1 MIGRYYKNLWKQI
14 PPVGRAMFP
23 WDILRGFSHGAVSA
37 VPVTFA
43 LYVAIEFFD
52 ASALQKSAIAAANF
66 FGLLCSL
73 PYAAWSPV
81 IKRRPLRC
89 FFPLLAAAA
98 GLLSAAWAHST
109 LVYTCSVVAFGLF
122 FNLSIPV
129 LTAIYRDNYA
139 DIIRG
144 RVFGITTSVAVTS
157 GIITQYVGGQVL
169 DLSLEWYRY
178 VFSALSFMV
187 AVGAFAIVR
196 MPSNHQGNDL
206 LGNPFSYLGLLR
218 KHAMFRYVLF
228 AWFLFGAANFALMP
242 QRIEYLTQPEY
253 GLEYNAALVF
263 LVVGVSVES
272 ARLLAIQVWAYLFDH
287 FNFIKLRILITSFIL
302 AFLLVFF
309 HAKSLPMLVLG
320 AALQGCAF
328 GGGIIAWTLWVTKF
342 APKEQ
347 TTQFMAIH
355 TFATGVRGTIAPL
368 IGYGLAGHFGLHT
381 AVWFSVTLTIVSIAM
396 LWRIA
401 DQPIRMAGESSE

>member
-1 MIGRYYKNLWKQI
+1 M
-14 PPVGRAMFP
+14 
-23 WDILRGFSHGAVSA
+23 
-37 VPVTFA
+37 
-43 LYVAIEFFD
+43 
-52 ASALQKSAIAAANF
+52 
-66 FGLLCSL
+66 
-73 PYAAWSPV
+73 
-81 IKRRPLRC
+81 
-89 FFPLLAAAA
+89 
-98 GLLSAAWAHST
+98 
-109 LVYTCSVVAFGLF
+109 YTYSVVAFGLF

-144 RVFGITTSVAVTS
+144 RVFGITTSAAVIS

-178 VFSALSFMV
+178 VFSALSFLV

-206 LGNPFSYLGLLR
+206 LGNPLSYFGLLR
-218 KHAMFRYVLF
+218 KYTMFRYVLI

-263 LVVGVSVES
+263 LVVGVSVEC

-309 HAKSLPMLVLG
+309 HAKSLPMLMLG

-368 IGYGLAGHFGLHT
+368 VGYGLAGHFGIHT
-381 AVWFSVTLTIVSIAM
+381 AVWFSVSLTIVSMAM

-401 DQPIRMAGESSE
+401 GQPIRMAGVSSE